1 MIRLPPFSPFHAN
14 AFTWNF
20 ALGMT
25 NLLVPLYALE
35 LGMNGVQIG
44 SLIALPVLIQIWF
57 NLLGGAYADRIGA
70 KRTSTFSCAFLVF
83 AAVTFA
89 VSASFAGL
97 LAGQLV
103 MILSRASFWP
113 SNWSLA
119 SRLPGDRSRN
129 MGRLNATTGA
139 GQIAGIALSGMVIAG
154 LGFRTGFWLMAGVG
168 LLSLLFA
175 VFITHVKPEQTTRP
189 ALLSSYRA
197 LLRRRSIYF
206 AVGCAYIS
214 ALPVSLS
221 VSFYPILLV
230 EQGFSSDETGWL
242 LTLRAFGS
250 ITSGIA
256 LAHLVRRASDRAA
269 PIASALVSAVS
280 VGLAA
285 VLPHPLWV
293 SFFLLALGV
302 ASGLMTVYFQ
312 ILISAISTAEQRG
325 SAMALGG
332 LGWGLSNL
340 TTPLVVGVL
349 RDAYD
354 IHFAFYSLGAIVFVA
369 ALCMLALQRW
379 AFGEGGQP
387 L

>member
-1 MIRLPPFSPFHAN
+1 VTRLPPFSPFHAN

-35 LGMNGVQIG
+35 LGMNGVAIG

-70 KRTSTFSCAFLVF
+70 KRTSMFSCVFLAISATVF
-83 AAVTFA
+83 AL
-89 VSASFAGL
+89 SGSFTGL
-97 LAGQLV
+97 LSGQLL

-129 MGRLNATTGA
+129 MGLLNATTSA
-139 GQIAGIALSGMVIAG
+139 GQIAGIALTGMVIARFG
-154 LGFRTGFWLMAGVG
+154 YRAGFWLMAVVG

-175 VFITHVKPEQTTRP
+175 SFITHLKVEQAVRP

-197 LLRRRSIYF
+197 LLRRRAIYF
-206 AVGCAYIS
+206 AILCAYVS

-230 EQGFSSDETGWL
+230 EQGFASDATGWL
-242 LTLRAFGS
+242 LALRAVGS
-250 ITSGIA
+250 IASGIA
-256 LAHLVRRASDRAA
+256 LAHLVRRAADRGA
-269 PIASALVSAVS
+269 PFASALVSAVS
-280 VGLAA
+280 VGVAA
-285 VLPHPLWV
+285 VMPHPLWV
-293 SFFLLALGV
+293 GTFLFALGV

-332 LGWGLSNL
+332 LGWGLSNF
-340 TTPLVVGVL
+340 TTPLLVGFL
-349 RDAYD
+349 RDAFD
-354 IHFAFYSLGAIVFVA
+354 IHFAFYVLGAVVFVA
-369 ALCMLALQRW
+369 AACMPAFQRW
-379 AFGEGGQP
+379 AIGGGDHP
-387 L
+387 R